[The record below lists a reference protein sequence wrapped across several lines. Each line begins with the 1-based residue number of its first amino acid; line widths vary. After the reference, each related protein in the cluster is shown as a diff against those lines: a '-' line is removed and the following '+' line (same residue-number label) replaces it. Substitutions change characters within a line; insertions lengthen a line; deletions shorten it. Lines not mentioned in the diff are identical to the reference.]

1 MDQIQDFFN
10 GTIGQF
16 IVDVLIAFAILIVGG
31 LVAWL
36 IAKIVRGILKRIN
49 LDNKIADALT
59 EEGQEQKWPVE
70 DVVGKITFWTIMLFV
85 IVAALEQLNLTAISE
100 PLGNLLTQITSIY
113 IPRLIAAGVLML
125 VAWLV
130 AAVLRFLT
138 RKILHLV
145 KMDERLTKAGA
156 VAEGKQ
162 AGFTEPLA
170 TAVFWFTIL
179 LFLPSILVALG
190 LNSLAV
196 MLTGVFEDI
205 VSWVPFILMAGLIA
219 VVGWI
224 GARIIRQITI
234 SFLTAFG
241 VDKLGQK
248 AGIGEDRSL
257 SKILGN
263 ILFYA
268 LLAIVLI
275 TALDAL
281 QLTVISAPLT
291 AMLME
296 IVAFIPGLLGA
307 IIILVLAYYIGR
319 MIANLVKDLL
329 ANVGFDSLPEK
340 LGLKWSATTSPSD
353 WAGSLTLI
361 VILLF
366 AATYAAEV
374 LGSQF
379 LVIAMGQFIA
389 FLWQVFLAA
398 IIFAFGLYFAKLAYS
413 IVASTGMDNANLL
426 GRLAQVAV
434 IIFAGAIALQTLD
447 VANDIVN
454 LAFGI
459 ILAGAAFA
467 AALAF
472 GLGSKET
479 AGREVENFITA
490 WRSDE
495 EINLPSVPGVSTGF
509 AKDATSDDTPAD
521 DAPADEE

>member
-1 MDQIQDFFN
+1 MDPIQEFFLSKM
-10 GTIGQF
+10 GQF
-16 IVDVLIAFAILIVGG
+16 IINVLAAFAILIIGG
-31 LVAWL
+31 LIAAI
-36 IAKIVRGILKRIN
+36 IAKIVRSILKRIN
-49 LDNKIADALT
+49 LDNKIAGALT

-70 DVVGKITFWTIMLFV
+70 DVIGKIVFWMLMLFV

-100 PLGNLLTQITSIY
+100 PMGNLLDNITSVY
-113 IPRLIAAGVLML
+113 IPRLIAAGVLLL

-138 RKILHLV
+138 RKILHMV
-145 KMDERLTKAGA
+145 KLDARLTKAGA
-156 VAEGKQ
+156 IADGQ
-162 AGFTEPLA
+162 TAGFTEPLA
-170 TAVFWFTIL
+170 TAVYWFVIL

-196 MLTGVFEDI
+196 MLTGVFDVI
-205 VSWVPFILMAGLIA
+205 VSWIPFVLMAALIA
-219 VVGWI
+219 VIGWI
-224 GARIIRQITI
+224 VARIIRQITI

-257 SKILGN
+257 SQILGN

-268 LLAIVLI
+268 LLAVVLI

-281 QLTVISAPLT
+281 QLTAISAPLT
-291 AMLME
+291 AMLAE

-307 IIILVLAYYIGR
+307 VIILVLAYFVGR
-319 MIANLVKDLL
+319 MIANIVKDLL
-329 ANVGFDSLPEK
+329 ANVGFDSLPTR
-340 LGLKWSATTSPSD
+340 LGLGWSATTSPSD

-361 VILLF
+361 AILLF

-379 LVIAMGQFIA
+379 LVVAMGQFIA

-398 IIFAFGLYFAKLAYS
+398 IIFAFGLYFAKLAFS
-413 IVASTGMDNANLL
+413 IVASTGMDHANLL

-434 IIFAGAIALQTLD
+434 IIFAGAISLQTLD
-447 VANDIVN
+447 VANSIVN

-459 ILAGAAFA
+459 TLAAAAFA

-472 GLGSKET
+472 GLGSKEI
-479 AGREVENFITA
+479 AGREVDNFITS
-490 WRSDE
+490 WRSNE
-495 EINLPSVPGVSTGF
+495 EIKLPSVHGVSSTTV
-509 AKDATSDDTPAD
+509 AVE
-521 DAPADEE
+521 DAPEDAPSEG

>member
-1 MDQIQDFFN
+1 MLQDFFN
-10 GTIGQF
+10 GSIGQL
-16 IVDVLIAFAILIVGG
+16 ILDVLIAFAILLVGG
-31 LVAWL
+31 FVAWL
-36 IAKIVRGILKRIN
+36 IARIVRGILKRIN

-70 DVVGKITFWTIMLFV
+70 DVIGKIVFWTLMLFV
-85 IVAALEQLNLTAISE
+85 IVAALERLNLTAISQ
-100 PLGNLLTQITSIY
+100 PLGNLLTDITSVY
-113 IPRLIAAGVLML
+113 IPRLIAAGVLLL

-145 KMDERLTKAGA
+145 KLDERLTKAGA
-156 VAEGKQ
+156 VGEGEN

-170 TAVFWFTIL
+170 TAVFWFVIL

-196 MLTGVFEDI
+196 MLTGVFDTI
-205 VSWVPFILMAGLIA
+205 VGWIPFVLMAVLIA
-219 VVGWI
+219 IVGWI

-275 TALDAL
+275 AALDAL
-281 QLTVISAPLT
+281 QLTVISEPLT
-291 AMLME
+291 AMLTD

-307 IIILVLAYYIGR
+307 IIILILAYFIGR
-319 MIANLVKDLL
+319 MIANIVKDLL
-329 ANVGFDSLPEK
+329 ANVGFDSLPER
-340 LGLKWSATTSPSD
+340 LGLGWSATTSPSD

-361 VILLF
+361 VILIF
-366 AATYAAEV
+366 ASTYAAEV

-379 LVIAMGQFIA
+379 LVVALSQFIG

-413 IVASTGMDNANLL
+413 IIASTGMDHANLL
-426 GRLAQVAV
+426 GRLAQLAI
-434 IIFAGAIALQTLD
+434 IIFAGAIALQTLE

-472 GLGSKET
+472 GLGSKEI
-479 AGREVENFITA
+479 AGREVDSFITA
-490 WRSDE
+490 WRSSD
-495 EINLPSVPGVSTGF
+495 EINLPSVPGVRT
-509 AKDATSDDTPAD
+509 DTTEATSAE
-521 DAPADEE
+521 DAPTDEE

>member
-1 MDQIQDFFN
+1 MNPIQEFL
-10 GTIGQF
+10 ISSLGQF
-16 IVDVLIAFAILIVGG
+16 IINVILAFAILLIGG
-31 LVAWL
+31 LIAAI

-49 LDNKIADALT
+49 LDNKIAGALT

-70 DVVGKITFWTIMLFV
+70 DVIGKIVFWALMLFV
-85 IVAALEQLNLTAISE
+85 IVAALEQLNLTAISA
-100 PLGNLLTQITSIY
+100 PLGSLLDNITSVY
-113 IPRLIAAGVLML
+113 VPRLVAAGVLVL

-130 AAVLRFLT
+130 AVVLRFLT

-145 KMDERLTKAGA
+145 KLDARLTKAGA
-156 VAEGKQ
+156 IADGQ
-162 AGFTEPLA
+162 TAGFTEPLA
-170 TAVFWFTIL
+170 TAVYWFVIL

-196 MLTGVFEDI
+196 MLTGVFDVI
-205 VSWVPFILMAGLIA
+205 VSWIPFVLMAALIA
-219 VVGWI
+219 AIGWI
-224 GARIIRQITI
+224 VARIVRQITI

-257 SKILGN
+257 SQILGN

-268 LLAIVLI
+268 ILAVVLI
-275 TALDAL
+275 AALDAL

-291 AMLME
+291 AMLTD
-296 IVAFIPGLLGA
+296 IVEFIPGLLGA
-307 IIILVLAYYIGR
+307 IIILVLAYFVGR
-319 MIANLVKDLL
+319 MIANIVKDLL
-329 ANVGFDSLPEK
+329 ANVGFDSLPSK

-379 LVIAMGQFIA
+379 LVVAMGLFIT

-447 VANDIVN
+447 VANAIVN

-459 ILAGAAFA
+459 TLAAAGFA

-490 WRSDE
+490 WRSGNE
-495 EINLPSVPGVSTGF
+495 MNLPSVPGIPTGTVE
-509 AKDATSDDTPAD
+509 ATPAEDTPT
-521 DAPADEE
+521 E